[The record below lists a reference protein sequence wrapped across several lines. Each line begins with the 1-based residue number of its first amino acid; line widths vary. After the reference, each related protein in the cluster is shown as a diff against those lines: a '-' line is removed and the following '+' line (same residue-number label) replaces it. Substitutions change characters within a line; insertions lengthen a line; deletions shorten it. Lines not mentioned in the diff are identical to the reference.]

1 MLLLC
6 HLPLP
11 TIPSWSSILVTLLKM
26 IRRLFTTFVDQAIPV
41 VDMNCMAAHNMPP
54 ASFRVTGY
62 ESLNWLHQEAPCF
75 PVQANRITIIQQPEL
90 FYDLIASK
98 CATAQGRIVMAS
110 LYLGTGPLEA
120 KLVSVIGNN
129 LSDNPNLRVNILLD
143 FTRGTRGA
151 VNSKTQLMPLV
162 RQSRNVNLSL
172 YHTPAL
178 RGLSKRLM
186 PPRWNELI
194 GLQHM
199 KLYLFDDTVVISGA
213 NLSNDYF
220 TNRQDRYIVIE
231 DRRLADFYAR
241 LVGKVQEFSF
251 QVMQNEECE
260 MQARWNMSPYESDK
274 VDFVTKA
281 RDTIFGYFAE
291 VSEQQKF
298 AAEEE
303 NGEFYTFF
311 LNCI

>member
-1 MLLLC
+1 
-6 HLPLP
+6 
-11 TIPSWSSILVTLLKM
+11 M

-41 VDMNCMAAHNMPP
+41 VDMNCMAAHNVP
-54 ASFRVTGY
+54 SGTFRATGY
-62 ESLNWLHQEAPCF
+62 ETLNWLHQEAPCF
-75 PVQANRITIIQQPEL
+75 PVQASQITIIQQPER
-90 FYDLIASK
+90 FYELIAAK
-98 CATAQGRIVMAS
+98 CSSAQERIVMAS
-110 LYLGTGPLEA
+110 LYLGIGPLEKKMIA
-120 KLVSVIGNN
+120 AIGNN
-129 LSDNPNLRVNILLD
+129 LVENPNLRVNILLD
-143 FTRGTRGA
+143 FTRGTRGV

-162 RQSRNVNLSL
+162 RQSRNVHLSL

-199 KLYLFDDTVVISGA
+199 KLYLFDDTVIVSGA

-251 QVMQNEECE
+251 QVKQNAECE
-260 MQARWNMSPYESDK
+260 MQPRWNMSPYDSDK
-274 VDFVTKA
+274 VNFVTKA
-281 RDTIFGYFAE
+281 RETIFAYFAE

-298 AAEEE
+298 ASEEDG
-303 NGEFYTFF
+303 GEYF
-311 LNCI
+311 